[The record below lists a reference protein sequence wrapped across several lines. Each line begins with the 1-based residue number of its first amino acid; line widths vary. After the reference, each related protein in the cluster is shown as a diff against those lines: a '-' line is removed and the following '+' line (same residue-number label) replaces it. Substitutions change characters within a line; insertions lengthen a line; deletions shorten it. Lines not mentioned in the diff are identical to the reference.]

1 MSKAAASFL
10 VAGILPLL
18 PTNLSAETIAN
29 EAHAGPKTTIRYAL
43 WGGASEV
50 VYSRDICREFVK
62 RNPGIAVEVAV
73 YPWGQYWAKLQTQAA
88 SGLAPD
94 VMSLYSGNMGV
105 WIARGA
111 LLGLDDL
118 VRQSGMD
125 LDDYYRSAIDNCTWE
140 GRLYCMPIELPVRT
154 LVYSRD
160 RLEEAGIPEAKWPQ
174 PDTAMSWEKFS
185 ALADRLT
192 IRRSDGAFSQYG
204 MSAGIGWNEIMFR
217 MYGGEFFDRPV
228 NPTRQVVAGNAALE
242 KGIVEIFQA
251 QYGKRNTLGAVPL
264 SSGAFSSR
272 DTLLLSPKF
281 AMSLSGPWALRAL
294 KDAGVRF
301 GIAPMP
307 RGPKASQ
314 LIGVNAIGIYA
325 HSDRQE
331 AAWKFVRFMAS
342 DVVQPIFGKSLKGI
356 PSLVS
361 ARDSLLNNDY
371 GIAGCE
377 AFLHDLPVSAP
388 MKMTANSYVPGALA
402 KWLSKLEQTL
412 DKEYD
417 RRLRKLPRADG
428 AIADVDYDEFVA
440 GMNEFVAATVK
451 ERLPELEDDLDR
463 AFRRAKPREPGTL
476 VGGVLPVVAVSLLL
490 ALVAAYVRWIL
501 KRHRPDPVQR
511 RRADLAGYLFIA
523 PWLAGFLCFVL
534 GPILAAVWLSFTEW
548 NMISPPRWIG
558 LDHYLSLAGDRLF
571 VIGLKRTFLYVLL
584 VVPISL
590 CGGLFTAGLLTC
602 DIRGRDAF
610 KAVFYFPSLF
620 TGAAVAVLWVNMFNK
635 EYGVI
640 NRLLGFLHVPP
651 VSWLDEAHAFYTVI
665 LMNVFWV
672 GGAMIIYYAGMR
684 QIPRSLYEA
693 AEVDGAGAMRRF
705 WSVTIP
711 MLSPVILFMVLMTT
725 IGAFQVFTPAL
736 FFASSSAAIGAPGDA
751 LRFYSVNIYDEAFNN
766 LRMGRA
772 CCYALILFVM
782 IFTVTMLQMKL
793 SKRYVHTEAE

>member
-1 MSKAAASFL
+1 MGICLAVAAASS
-10 VAGILPLL
+10 
-18 PTNLSAETIAN
+18 SAETIARG
-29 EAHAGPKTTIRYAL
+29 AHTGSKTTIKYAL

-50 VYSRDICREFVK
+50 VYSREICRAFVEK
-62 RNPGIAVEVAV
+62 HPEVAVDVAV

-105 WIARGA
+105 WIERGA
-111 LLGLDDL
+111 LLALDDL
-118 VRQSGMD
+118 VKGAGMR
-125 LDDYYRSAIDNCTWE
+125 LADYHRAAIDNCTWN
-140 GRLYCMPIELPVRT
+140 GTLYCMPIELPVRT
-154 LVYSRD
+154 LVYSKD
-160 RLEEAGIPEAKWPQ
+160 RLEEAGIPESEWPR
-174 PDTAMSWEKFS
+174 PDKPLSWDEFR
-185 ALADRLT
+185 ALAERLT
-192 IRRSDGAFSQYG
+192 IRRPDGGFAQYG
-204 MSAGIGWNEIMFR
+204 MSAGIGWNEILFR
-217 MYGGEFFDRPV
+217 MYGGDFFDRPV
-228 NPTRQVVAGNAALE
+228 NPTRQTVAGNAELE
-242 KGIVEIFQA
+242 RGIIEIFRT
-251 QYGKRNTLGAVPL
+251 QYGERCTLGAVPL
-264 SSGAFSSR
+264 SAGAFSSM

-281 AMSLSGPWALRAL
+281 AMSLTGPWALRAL

-301 GIAPMP
+301 GLAPMP
-307 RGPKASQ
+307 RGPRPSQ

-325 HSDRQE
+325 HSEKSE
-331 AAWKFVRFMAS
+331 AAWKFVRYMAS
-342 DVVQPIFGKSLKGI
+342 DAVQPIFGKALKGI
-356 PSLVS
+356 PALVS
-361 ARDSLLNNDY
+361 ARDSLINNDH

-377 AFLHDLPVSAP
+377 AFLYDMPISSP
-388 MKMTANSYVPGALA
+388 MQMTANSYVPGALS
-402 KWLSKLEQTL
+402 KWLSKVEQAL

-417 RRLRKLPRADG
+417 RRMRRLPKTDG
-428 AIADVDYDEFVA
+428 KITDESHAGFVRDMD
-440 GMNEFVAATVK
+440 GFVGATIE
-451 ERLPELEDDLDR
+451 ERLPELAEDLDR
-463 AFRRAKPREPGTL
+463 AFARARPREPGAV
-476 VGGVLPVVAVSLLL
+476 VGGVLPVVAVSVFAALLM
-490 ALVAAYVRWIL
+490 AYVRWIL
-501 KRHRPDPVQR
+501 KRHRPDPVRR
-511 RRADLAGYLFIA
+511 RRADLAGYLFIS
-523 PWLAGFLCFVL
+523 PWLAGCLCFVL
-534 GPILAAVWLSFTEW
+534 GPILAAIALSFTEW

-558 LDHYLSLAGDRLF
+558 LDHYLSLADDRLF
-571 VIGLKRTFLYVLL
+571 VIGLKRTFLYVVL

-610 KAVFYFPSLF
+610 KAIFYFPSLF

-635 EYGVI
+635 EYGII
-640 NRLLGFLHVPP
+640 NRLLGFLSVPP

-705 WSVTIP
+705 WNITIP

-736 FFASSSAAIGAPGDA
+736 FFASSSAAIGSPGDA

-772 CCYALILFVM
+772 CCYALILFVI
-782 IFTVTMLQMKL
+782 IFTVTMIQMKV

>member
-1 MSKAAASFL
+1 MKTPLPFAAAVVLAFL
-10 VAGILPLL
+10 VP
-18 PTNLSAETIAN
+18 PPSSAETIAD
-29 EAHAGPKTTIRYAL
+29 ASYAGRKTTIKYAL

-50 VYSRDICREFVK
+50 VYSRDICRDFVK
-62 RNPGIAVEVAV
+62 RHPDIAVDVAV

-111 LLGLDDL
+111 LLALDDL
-118 VRQSGMD
+118 VQESGMR
-125 LDDYYRSAIDNCTWE
+125 LADYHKSAIDNCTWD
-140 GRLYCMPIELPVRT
+140 GALYCMPIELPVRT
-154 LVYSRD
+154 LVYSKD
-160 RLEEAGIPEAKWPQ
+160 RLEEAGIPEDRWPRS
-174 PDTAMSWEKFS
+174 DSAMSWDEFK
-185 ALADRLT
+185 ALARKLT
-192 IRRSDGAFSQYG
+192 IRRPNGSFAQYG
-204 MSAGIGWNEIMFR
+204 MSAGIGWNEIMIR
-217 MYGGEFFDRPV
+217 MYGGDFFDRPV
-228 NPTRQVVAGNAALE
+228 NPTRQTVGGNASLE
-242 KGIVEIFQA
+242 KGIVEIFQT
-251 QYGKRNTLGAVPL
+251 QYGRRNTLGAAPL
-264 SSGAFSSR
+264 SAGAFSSR

-281 AMSLSGPWALRAL
+281 AMSLTGPWALRAL

-301 GIAPMP
+301 GVAPMP
-307 RGPKASQ
+307 RGPRPSQ
-314 LIGVNAIGIYA
+314 LIGVNAVGIYA
-325 HSDRQE
+325 HSRKQD

-342 DVVQPIFGKSLKGI
+342 DAVQPIFGKSLKGI
-356 PSLVS
+356 PSLIS
-361 ARDSLLNNDY
+361 ARQSLMDNDY
-371 GIAGCE
+371 GIEGCE
-377 AFLHDLPVSAP
+377 AFLHDLPISAP
-388 MKMTANSYVPGALA
+388 MQMAANSYVPGALA
-402 KWLSKLEQTL
+402 KWLSKLEQAL

-417 RRLRKLPRADG
+417 RRLRRLKRTDG
-428 AIADVDYDEFVA
+428 AVSGADYDGFVA
-440 GMNEFVAATVK
+440 GMDDFVAATVRK
-451 ERLPELEDDLDR
+451 RMPELGRDLDR
-463 AFRRAKPREPGTL
+463 AFERAQVRKPGSV
-476 VGGVLPVVAVSLLL
+476 VGGVLPVVAASLLV
-490 ALVAAYVRWIL
+490 ALLVGYVRWIL

-534 GPILAAVWLSFTEW
+534 GPILAAVALSFTEW
-548 NMISPPRWIG
+548 NMISPPRWVG
-558 LDHYLSLAGDRLF
+558 LEHYLSLGGDRLF
-571 VIGLKRTFLYVLL
+571 LIGLRRTFLYVVL

-610 KAVFYFPSLF
+610 KAIFYFPSLF

-640 NRLLGFLHVPP
+640 NRLLGFLSVPP

-705 WSVTIP
+705 WNITIP

-736 FFASSSAAIGAPGDA
+736 FFASSSAAIGSPGDA

-772 CCYALILFVM
+772 CCYALILFVI
-782 IFTVTMLQMKL
+782 IFTVTMIQMKA
-793 SKRYVHTEAE
+793 SKKYVHTEAE